1 MRQHDDKSRQCV
13 PHSTH
18 ASLGTIWSANFV
30 LCWLFPV
37 FEGGV
42 QKEKS
47 LQVYELEGFGF
58 GLTYFVCSFG
68 GEDGIRTRGTGYPV
82 RQFSKLVV
90 SATHPPLRAL
100 LTDCGSISLQP
111 GYKAK
116 LFLDKSKKMKLKY
129 ETRTNLFVVVNSL
142 NNICKDVGNRK
153 NCKFRQIFVLLQR
166 NGVRNDHLLQCTLV
180 DAVVCRA

>member
-1 MRQHDDKSRQCV
+1 MVIYSIKQIVTSVYNKGCKPRI
-13 PHSTH
+13 
-18 ASLGTIWSANFV
+18 SLIYT
-30 LCWLFPV
+30 LHR
-37 FEGGV
+37 
-42 QKEKS
+42 
-47 LQVYELEGFGF
+47 
-58 GLTYFVCSFG
+58 

-100 LTDCGSISLQP
+100 LTDCGGISLQP

>member
-1 MRQHDDKSRQCV
+1 MV
-13 PHSTH
+13 IHSTKTD
-18 ASLGTIWSANFV
+18 SDFWIQQR
-30 LCWLFPV
+30 
-37 FEGGV
+37 V
-42 QKEKS
+42 QTS
-47 LQVYELEGFGF
+47 QMLDLHP
-58 GLTYFVCSFG
+58 SS
-68 GEDGIRTRGTGYPV
+68 RRGRDSNPWYRYPV

-100 LTDCGSISLQP
+100 LTDCGGISLQP

-153 NCKFRQIFVLLQR
+153 NCKFRQIFVLFQR

>member
-1 MRQHDDKSRQCV
+1 MV
-13 PHSTH
+13 IYSTKQIVT
-18 ASLGTIWSANFV
+18 S
-30 LCWLFPV
+30 
-37 FEGGV
+37 
-42 QKEKS
+42 
-47 LQVYELEGFGF
+47 VYNKGCKPRKCLIYT
-58 GLTYFVCSFG
+58 LHR

-100 LTDCGSISLQP
+100 LTDCGGISLHP